1 MGFPPRLDGK
11 HTPLPSDEM
20 ETCPNCHRKF
30 PIYDL
35 VIKGGNVKR
44 ECPYCD
50 YEFISRLNR
59 PMSKS
64 TSKEGHGNE

>member
-11 HTPLPSDEM
+11 YTLLPSDET

-30 PIYDL
+30 STYVVKKD
-35 VIKGGNVKR
+35 NTAKR

-50 YEFISRLNR
+50 HEFEV
-59 PMSKS
+59 K
-64 TSKEGHGNE
+64 KEKPIKKKGEL